1 MAKNANNVPEGDN
14 FDYAS
19 IENHMYLPDTELT
32 IFGAEM
38 MQLKGRLEKFLHDNT
53 QAVFGADNQ
62 PTGHFLQPYAQ
73 EVAEIYGMVYRTLH
87 RRFYEEGKT
96 LDFDTYKEKM
106 QTLAMEAEE
115 AEKAAAEVAAE

>member
-1 MAKNANNVPEGDN
+1 
-14 FDYAS
+14 
-19 IENHMYLPDTELT
+19 L
-32 IFGAEM
+32 
-38 MQLKGRLEKFLHDNT
+38 QL
-53 QAVFGADNQ
+53 
-62 PTGHFLQPYAQ
+62 YAQ

-115 AEKAAAEVAAE
+115 AEKATAEVAAE

>member
-1 MAKNANNVPEGDN
+1 MAKNANTTPPQEGN

-19 IENHMYLPDTELT
+19 IENHMYAPDTELT

-53 QAVFGADNQ
+53 QAVFGPDNQ
-62 PTGHFLQPYAQ
+62 PSGHFLQPYAKDI
-73 EVAEIYGMVYRTLH
+73 AEIYGMVYRTLH

-106 QTLAMEAEE
+106 QTLAMETEE
-115 AEKAAAEVAAE
+115 AEQAAAATAE

>member
-1 MAKNANNVPEGDN
+1 MAKNANTTPPQEDN

-19 IENHMYLPDTELT
+19 IENHMYAPDTELT

-53 QAVFGADNQ
+53 QAVFGPDNQ
-62 PTGHFLQPYAQ
+62 PSGHFLQPYAKDI
-73 EVAEIYGMVYRTLH
+73 AEIYGMVYRTLH

-106 QTLAMEAEE
+106 QTLAMETEE
-115 AEKAAAEVAAE
+115 AEQAAAATAE